1 MKRGGSQITTV
12 QSWGVGVVAEPPDLR
27 VWPWPC
33 PLARAQV
40 LYDENGSLSRAGGHL
55 AGPLS
60 LFPSFPSSDIL
71 QYLSSFLHL
80 SGGFHDNVLTGLQ
93 QNDENKS
100 NVGLLLKINIFNLK
114 NESVF

>member
-1 MKRGGSQITTV
+1 MRM
-12 QSWGVGVVAEPPDLR
+12 GVCPEQGDTLLVDLH
-27 VWPWPC
+27 
-33 PLARAQV
+33 
-40 LYDENGSLSRAGGHL
+40 NI
-55 AGPLS
+55 PLS
-60 LFPSFPSSDIL
+60 PFPVPSFPSSDIL